1 MLAAL
6 NNGPTGSSDPNLRE
20 IVVLTHN
27 AAMSS
32 TEILGPDRI
41 DKPVSAL
48 AMVPKTGTITR
59 VGRQAYTLMMFV
71 AREQGTEDTETGL
84 FGAPL
89 NSVIRGYDGSM
100 GSVKELKRHLLSMVT
115 HVVEWQ
121 SPSPAETEEWGA
133 CGLLSQV
140 NLKKKN
146 GENWLYWAYP
156 PALRQEMLYPLRY
169 AQIRRSTIAQF
180 RSHAGLAL
188 YEICARYKDNPSHLT
203 SKQHWKWW
211 LPVLTGKPV
220 PDEIKTE
227 FRFFNRDTI
236 KPAVE
241 EVNEISELVVTAH
254 EFKTGRSIE
263 YIQFEV
269 RIKKDTASKD
279 RTTLDM
285 SKVARAIQLGID
297 AEIAEDHFI
306 RHGELAFAKAIERL
320 EARLSMPGT
329 PILSRH
335 AYLKALLSGRVI
347 DKSTTEACQPDLIEK
362 PVARKPDPGIQ
373 AQSNLSARESEKLAI
388 VRNELENLDA
398 TGMMQLLSEL
408 KHNFV
413 ERQMS
418 PAVMKRLAEGKW
430 ESALI
435 MGELARFY
443 WKRTRGTDW
452 SNADSLPTVERV
464 KQAGLF

>member
-1 MLAAL
+1 M
-6 NNGPTGSSDPNLRE
+6 R
-20 IVVLTHN
+20 
-27 AAMSS
+27 S

-41 DKPVSAL
+41 DKPVSTL
-48 AMVPKTGTITR
+48 AMVPKTGAITR

-71 AREQGTEDTETGL
+71 AREQGAEDESTGL

-89 NSVIRGYDGSM
+89 NAVIRGYDGSA
-100 GSVKELKRHLLSMVT
+100 GSVKELKKHLLSMVT

-121 SPSPAETEEWGA
+121 SPSPGETEEWGA

-140 NLKKKN
+140 NLKKTN
-146 GENWLYWAYP
+146 GENWIYWAYP

-169 AQIRRSTIAQF
+169 AQIQRSTIAQF

-220 PDEIKTE
+220 PNEIKTE
-227 FRFFNRDTI
+227 YRFFNRDTI

-241 EVNEISELVVTAH
+241 EVNEVSELIVTAH
-254 EFKTGRSIE
+254 EFKVGRTIE

-269 RIKKDTASKD
+269 RLKQEESAKKKYAID
-279 RTTLDM
+279 L

-297 AEIAEDHFI
+297 AEIAEDLFI
-306 RHGELAFAKAIERL
+306 RHGELAFAKAMERL
-320 EARLSMPGT
+320 EARLGMPGM

-335 AYLKALLSGRVI
+335 AYLKALLTGKAV
-347 DKSTTEACQPDLIEK
+347 DKSLPSIVSVSPVEQIVPRPEA
-362 PVARKPDPGIQ
+362 PGVQ
-373 AQSNLSARESEKLAI
+373 AQENLRKREAEKLRI
-388 VRNELENLDA
+388 VRSEIEDLNPAAL
-398 TGMMQLLSEL
+398 TQLLSEL
-408 KHNFV
+408 KLNFV
-413 ERQMS
+413 ERKVSQ
-418 PAVMKRLAEGKW
+418 AVMKRLDDGNW

-435 MGELARFY
+435 MGELVRFY

-452 SNADSLPTVERV
+452 TAPELLPKVERV
-464 KQAGLF
+464 EQAGLF

>member
-1 MLAAL
+1 MGMRS
-6 NNGPTGSSDPNLRE
+6 ND
-20 IVVLTHN
+20 IV
-27 AAMSS
+27 
-32 TEILGPDRI
+32 GPDRI

-48 AMVPKTGTITR
+48 AMVPKTGAITR

-71 AREQGTEDTETGL
+71 AREQGAEDGASGM

-89 NSVIRGYDGSM
+89 NSVIRGYDGST
-100 GSVKELKRHLLSMVT
+100 GSVKELKKHLLSMVT

-121 SPSPAETEEWGA
+121 SPSPGETEEWGA

-140 NLKKKN
+140 SLKKKN

-203 SKQHWKWW
+203 SKQHWHWW
-211 LPVLTGKPV
+211 LPVLTGKPA
-220 PDEIKTE
+220 PEEIKTE

-236 KPAVE
+236 KPAIE
-241 EVNEISELVVTAH
+241 EVNEVSELTVAVH
-254 EFKTGRSIE
+254 EFKVGRSIE
-263 YIQFEV
+263 FLQFEV
-269 RIKKDTASKD
+269 RIKQEAASKEIKAI
-279 RTTLDM
+279 DM

-297 AEIAEDHFI
+297 TEIAEDLFI
-306 RHGELAFAKAIERL
+306 RHGELAFAKGIERL
-320 EARLSMPGT
+320 EARLGMPGT

-335 AYLKALLSGRVI
+335 AYLKTLLSGKAI
-347 DKSTTEACQPDLIEK
+347 DKPVPTEYQPDFVET
-362 PVARKPDPGIQ
+362 PVVRKPDPGLQ
-373 AQSNLSARESEKLAI
+373 AQANLRKIESEKLAI
-388 VRNELENLDA
+388 VRKELEDLEPA
-398 TGMMQLLSEL
+398 AMAQLLSEL
-408 KHNFV
+408 KQDFIQRKVSH
-413 ERQMS
+413 
-418 PAVMKRLAEGKW
+418 AVMKRLEEGRL

-443 WKRTRGTDW
+443 WKRTRGTEW
-452 SNADSLPTVERV
+452 SSPDALTKVERV
-464 KQAGLF
+464 EQAGLF

>member
-1 MLAAL
+1 
-6 NNGPTGSSDPNLRE
+6 
-20 IVVLTHN
+20 
-27 AAMSS
+27 MSS
-32 TEILGPDRI
+32 SEIIGPDRI

-48 AMVPKTGTITR
+48 AMVPKSGTITR

-71 AREQGTEDTETGL
+71 AREQGTEDESTGM

-89 NSVIRGYDGSM
+89 NSVIRGYDGST
-100 GSVKELKRHLLSMVT
+100 GTVKDLKKHLLSMVT

-121 SPSPAETEEWGA
+121 SPSPAESEEWGA

-146 GENWLYWAYP
+146 GENWVYWAYP

-203 SKQHWKWW
+203 SKQHWHWW

-236 KPAVE
+236 KPAIE
-241 EVNEISELVVTAH
+241 EVNEVSELTVSVH
-254 EFKTGRSIE
+254 EFRVGRSIE
-263 YIQFEV
+263 HLQFEV
-269 RIKKDTASKD
+269 HLKQESSAKVSKAI
-279 RTTLDM
+279 DM

-306 RHGELAFAKAIERL
+306 RHGEIVFAKAIERL
-320 EARLSMPGT
+320 EARLALPGA

-335 AYLKALLSGRVI
+335 AYLKTLLNGRAV
-347 DKSTTEACQPDLIEK
+347 DTATEEKLPDVVEK
-362 PVARKPDPGIQ
+362 TVNKKADPGIQ
-373 AQSNLSARESEKLAI
+373 AQANLRERESEKLSI
-388 VRNELENLDA
+388 VRKELEA
-398 TGMMQLLSEL
+398 IEASEMTKLLAEL
-408 KHNFV
+408 KHDFI
-413 ERQMS
+413 ERKMS
-418 PAVMKRLAEGKW
+418 QAVMKRLADGKW

-443 WKRTRGTDW
+443 WKKTRGTDW
-452 SNADSLPTVERV
+452 SSTEALPRVERIE
-464 KQAGLF
+464 QAGLF

>member
-1 MLAAL
+1 
-6 NNGPTGSSDPNLRE
+6 
-20 IVVLTHN
+20 
-27 AAMSS
+27 
-32 TEILGPDRI
+32 
-41 DKPVSAL
+41 
-48 AMVPKTGTITR
+48 MVPKTGTITR

-71 AREQGTEDTETGL
+71 AREQGIEDGTSGM

-89 NSVIRGYDGSM
+89 NSVIRGYDGST
-100 GSVKELKRHLLSMVT
+100 GSVKELKKHLLSMVT

-121 SPSPAETEEWGA
+121 SPSPGEIEEWGA

-140 NLKKKN
+140 SLKKKN

-203 SKQHWKWW
+203 SKQHWHWW
-211 LPVLTGKPV
+211 LPVLTGKPI

-236 KPAVE
+236 KPALE
-241 EVNEISELVVTAH
+241 EVNEVSELTVTVH
-254 EFKTGRSIE
+254 EFKVGRSIE
-263 YIQFEV
+263 FLQFEV
-269 RIKKDTASKD
+269 RIKQEATVKEIKAI
-279 RTTLDM
+279 DM

-297 AEIAEDHFI
+297 AEIAEDLFI
-306 RHGELAFAKAIERL
+306 RHGELAFAKGIERL
-320 EARLSMPGT
+320 EARLAMPGT

-335 AYLKALLSGRVI
+335 AYLKTLLIGKAI
-347 DKSTTEACQPDLIEK
+347 DKPAPIEYQTDIVEK
-362 PVARKPDPGIQ
+362 LVVQKTDPGIQ
-373 AQSNLSARESEKLAI
+373 AQTNLRQRDSEKLAI
-388 VRNELENLDA
+388 VRMELEGLKA
-398 TGMMQLLSEL
+398 PAMAQLLSEL
-408 KHNFV
+408 KEDFIA
-413 ERQMS
+413 RKMS
-418 PAVMKRLAEGKW
+418 QSAMKRLEDGKW

-452 SNADSLPTVERV
+452 SNADSLPKVERV
-464 KQAGLF
+464 EQAGLF